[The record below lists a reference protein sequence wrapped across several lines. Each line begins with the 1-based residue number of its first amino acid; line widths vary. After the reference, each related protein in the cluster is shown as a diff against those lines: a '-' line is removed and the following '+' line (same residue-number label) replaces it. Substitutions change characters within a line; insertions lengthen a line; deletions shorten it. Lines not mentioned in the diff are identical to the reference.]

1 MQSADEELNNPL
13 AIVDAIQAVTME
25 LRETRRKLSR
35 QITRILSLVDYRML
49 EARDFKELKNHIGH
63 RRRGTLDQ
71 DR

>member
-1 MQSADEELNNPL
+1 MQSADEELNNLL

-25 LRETRRKLSR
+25 VRETRRKLSR
-35 QITRILSLVDYRML
+35 QITRTMNLVDYRML
-49 EARDFKELKNHIGH
+49 EARDFKELKKQIGH